1 MNFRAIFV
9 SIAIS
14 IAVLLVAEF
23 ISYAVATFIVCAIV
37 LHARPTL
44 MKSPINRLVFWY
56 FLNPISTGGFK
67 SSRTTINPSAVSEG
81 LGLGSPN
88 LLTLFLS
95 VPDRSQR
102 NYF

>member
-14 IAVLLVAEF
+14 FAVLLVSEF

-44 MKSPINRLVFWY
+44 MGKINETELF
-56 FLNPISTGGFK
+56 TGSWRVTIGSIFFA
-67 SSRTTINPSAVSEG
+67 SSAG
-81 LGLGSPN
+81 YLFFY
-88 LLTLFLS
+88 LTS
-95 VPDRSQR
+95 
-102 NYF
+102 